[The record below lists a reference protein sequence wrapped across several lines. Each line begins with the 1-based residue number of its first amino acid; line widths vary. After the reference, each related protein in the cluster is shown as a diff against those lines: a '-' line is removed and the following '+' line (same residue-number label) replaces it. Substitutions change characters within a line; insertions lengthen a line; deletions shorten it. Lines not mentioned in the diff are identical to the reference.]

1 VQNSVAYQMT
11 VSRDTALLSV
21 SPHADRMPW
30 PMANFPAVSY
40 VAETAT
46 MVQK

>member
-1 VQNSVAYQMT
+1 MT

-21 SPHADRMPW
+21 SPHDDGTPW
-30 PMANFPAVSY
+30 PMANFSAVSD

-46 MVQK
+46 MVQDNEE